1 MKKLCLL
8 LPLCLALV
16 LGGCTLRS
24 RAEPEITPEPTAT
37 AAPATP
43 APTPSPSPVPT
54 PSPSPTPS
62 PTPTPVPTPCPHLVW
77 VDGHCAVCG
86 EECAHPAWEGGR
98 CTVCS
103 LSCRHPEHDSQTLVC
118 TVCGQTV
125 PHNFLN
131 SKCDMC
137 GTVPQFRR
145 DVVFRSTFTAD
156 APAGSVDTLTYRTH
170 DYFTEGQTRGYA
182 PLEKKMTV
190 YLPAGYD
197 PSEKYDLMIL
207 MHGMGGT
214 ETYWLE
220 NIQQVVRESGH
231 GVYTV
236 GMLNNLMNSGYCRKM
251 IIACPCFYRDGA
263 NQLDYFLPRD
273 EDQFVRELRE
283 SVLPLLVDTYST
295 YARSSSQE
303 DISAAREHFAYA
315 GLSMGSIYAYTS
327 ILPKCLDLFAWFG
340 CFSGSDAYLDKLI
353 PALQSPE
360 NAQYPILYFYNSIG
374 EHDSMFDTHTKQYD
388 YLVNH
393 VDCLTDGKNA
403 AMTVINDAS
412 HEYRAWGTGL
422 YNFLRVVFAQPEE
435 P

>member
-1 MKKLCLL
+1 
-8 LPLCLALV
+8 
-16 LGGCTLRS
+16 
-24 RAEPEITPEPTAT
+24 
-37 AAPATP
+37 
-43 APTPSPSPVPT
+43 
-54 PSPSPTPS
+54 
-62 PTPTPVPTPCPHLVW
+62 
-77 VDGHCAVCG
+77 
-86 EECAHPAWEGGR
+86 
-98 CTVCS
+98 
-103 LSCRHPEHDSQTLVC
+103 
-118 TVCGQTV
+118 
-125 PHNFLN
+125 
-131 SKCDMC
+131 MC
-137 GTVPQFRR
+137 GAEPQFRQ
-145 DVVFRSTFTAD
+145 DVVFRSTFTAA
-156 APAGSVDTLTYRTH
+156 APEGRVETLTYRTH
-170 DYFTEGQTRGYA
+170 DYYTEGQTRGYA
-182 PLEKKMTV
+182 PLVKKMLV
-190 YLPAGYD
+190 YLPYGYD
-197 PSEKYDLMIL
+197 PAEKYDLMIL

-273 EDQFVRELRE
+273 EEQFVRELRE
-283 SVLPLLVDTYST
+283 DILPLLVDTYST
-295 YARSSSQE
+295 YARSSAKE

-327 ILPKCLDLFAWFG
+327 ILPQCLDLFAWFG
-340 CFSGSDAYLDKLI
+340 CFSGSDAELDKLI
-353 PALQSPE
+353 PALKSPE

-374 EHDSMFDTHTKQYD
+374 IRDSMYDTHTAQYAQ
-388 YLVNH
+388 LVAA
-393 VDCLTDGKNA
+393 VDSLVDGENA